1 MKVVE
6 NHSQAVCS
14 PLPPLR
20 GKGDIPRCDGNV
32 DFERLYKI
40 YSRRVYALCFRLSR
54 NTEDAE
60 DLTQEAFLQVFRKI
74 DTFRGESAFATWL
87 YRLVLNVALMRLRKK
102 RPLENPLEPDAR
114 SDHEAGMVQQ
124 TYGAPDA
131 ALIGAID
138 RVQLERAIAGLPP
151 GYKVVFLL
159 HDVEGYDHH
168 EIAEILG
175 WAQGTSKSQL
185 HKARLKLRDLLSGAK
200 PTGIAT
206 NGIGPRQKHPQVG
219 MGIMVAPGNEVSGKK
234 VLGWLYAPWRCKKA
248 KTSRSV
254 APRRPD
260 PVAPLPGRGRRQRAT
275 VSVPPGSERLIGGS
289 TLKMPFEEAVH
300 SSSSAIERSHAT
312 L

>member
-14 PLPPLR
+14 TFPPLR
-20 GKGDIPRCDGNV
+20 GRGDIPRCDGNV
-32 DFERLYKI
+32 DFERLYKM

-54 NTEDAE
+54 NTEEAE

-102 RPLENPLEPDAR
+102 RPPENPLELDAN
-114 SDHEAGMVQQ
+114 SNHESG
-124 TYGAPDA
+124 TPLHRYGVPDA
-131 ALIGAID
+131 ALTGAID

-185 HKARLKLRDLLSGAK
+185 HKARLKLRDLLGGV
-200 PTGIAT
+200 TRREVIA
-206 NGIGPRQKHPQVG
+206 NGVSSYQNRARVGVGRRSAPQD
-219 MGIMVAPGNEVSGKK
+219 VA
-234 VLGWLYAPWRCKKA
+234 LGLRMQGWSYTPCRRKRVRP
-248 KTSRSV
+248 SRAVVVQRSEP
-254 APRRPD
+254 ARL
-260 PVAPLPGRGRRQRAT
+260 LPGTGQR
-275 VSVPPGSERLIGGS
+275 PPVGVNIE
-289 TLKMPFEEAVH
+289 
-300 SSSSAIERSHAT
+300 SSSAPFIQDSTMKVRLADAAPSSVNDIHASQAI

>member
-1 MKVVE
+1 M
-6 NHSQAVCS
+6 
-14 PLPPLR
+14 
-20 GKGDIPRCDGNV
+20 
-32 DFERLYKI
+32 

-54 NTEDAE
+54 NTEEAE

-87 YRLVLNVALMRLRKK
+87 YRLVVNVALMRLRKK
-102 RPLENPLEPDAR
+102 RLPENPLEPDAR
-114 SDHEAGMVQQ
+114 LDHETGMLQQ
-124 TYGAPDA
+124 PYGAPDA
-131 ALIGAID
+131 ALAGAID

-185 HKARLKLRDLLSGAK
+185 HKARLKLRDLLSGVT
-200 PTGIAT
+200 PRGIAT
-206 NGIGPRQKHPQVG
+206 SGVSPRQKVPQLAIGGGVP
-219 MGIMVAPGNEVSGKK
+219 PGTEVSGEK

-248 KTSRSV
+248 RASRTI
-254 APRRPD
+254 AARRPE
-260 PVAPLPGRGRRQRAT
+260 PIRLFAGRGRPQR
-275 VSVPPGSERLIGGS
+275 GRLNIQSSSAPRMGGS
-289 TLKMPFEEAVH
+289 AMKIPVEEAVH
-300 SSSSAIERSHAT
+300 SSSSAIERSHAI